1 MDSKKFSQKEIDAA
15 LEDHLKKVILAR
27 HFLQRDVDKIEDFI
41 SGISDL
47 TEAFANTMMVEEEG
61 QVINPESDL
70 PSQIPKHVIEM
81 AFKFQFIVNPDDAL
95 KMAYQYL
102 SLYVPDE
109 KYEKALLDKP
119 KHLRQLEQK
128 GKTGD
133 EADRMAT
140 MLAVYPLALDKDT
153 GKPKKLGDIDKD
165 TEQFVASIT
174 HGEYNAG
181 NIERVFID
189 DSQRAKKKYTPPRP

>member
-1 MDSKKFSQKEIDAA
+1 MDSSKFSQKEIDAA

-27 HFLQRDVDKIEDFI
+27 HFLQRDVDKIEVFI

-70 PSQIPKHVIEM
+70 PNQIPKHVIEM

-109 KYEKALLDKP
+109 EYEKALLDKP
-119 KHLRQLEQK
+119 KYLKQLEQK
-128 GKTGD
+128 GTTGD
-133 EADRMAT
+133 EANRMAT
-140 MLAVYPLALDKDT
+140 MMAVYPLALDKDT
-153 GKPKKLGDIDKD
+153 GKPKKMGDIGKD
-165 TEQFVASIT
+165 TEQFVTGIT
-174 HGEYNAG
+174 HGKYTLETLREFLSMTAK
-181 NIERVFID
+181 EL
-189 DSQRAKKKYTPPRP
+189 KKKYTPPRP